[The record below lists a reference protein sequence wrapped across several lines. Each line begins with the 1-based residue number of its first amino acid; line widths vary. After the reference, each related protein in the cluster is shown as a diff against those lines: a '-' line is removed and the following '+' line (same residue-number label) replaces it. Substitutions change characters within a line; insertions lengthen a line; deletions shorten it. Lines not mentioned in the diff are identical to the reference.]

1 MPTTTTILSR
11 SFGLFSLYVLVA
23 LACLPQA
30 EVGAAEEM
38 NTEMVQSIRAE
49 TTSGLHVFFQ
59 DLDYKWMTFK
69 NGVPP
74 IILEKIPEDINH
86 SVNTKTKKQTFFM
99 ALLPMILL
107 ANQEISQE
115 RLKILQIL
123 DRHETGAGSSDDLKR
138 ISEIMKRYGLKSQP
152 FSDQRVR
159 RQLLM
164 RVDTI
169 PPALVLAQAANESAW
184 GTSRFAQQGNN
195 LFGEWT
201 FKPGAGIVPAG
212 RPDGEIY
219 EVRVFNSIYQSIR
232 SYLNNLNTHS
242 AYRQLRQIRANLRQA
257 QEPVTG
263 VALSAGLIHYSQRGE
278 EYIKEIN
285 AMIRHNN
292 LGKTNLA
299 KLRQAQHEALTQINS
314 NGSGF
319 FSTRNRLIAHTQTA
333 RYYP

>member
-1 MPTTTTILSR
+1 MPTTTTIVPR
-11 SFGLFSLYVLVA
+11 SYGLLTLYVLVA

-30 EVGAAEEM
+30 EVFAAEEI
-38 NTEMVQSIRAE
+38 NAKTVKSIRAE
-49 TTSGLHVFFQ
+49 TTSGLHVYFQ
-59 DLDYKWMTFK
+59 ALDYNWMTFK

-115 RLKILQIL
+115 RFEIQQIL
-123 DRHETGAGSSDDLKR
+123 DRHETGSSLSGDFKR
-138 ISEIMKRYGLKSQP
+138 ISEIMKRYSLRGRP
-152 FSDQRVR
+152 FTDRRVR
-159 RQLLM
+159 RQLLK

-201 FKPGAGIVPAG
+201 FKPGTGIVPTG

-232 SYLNNLNTHS
+232 SYLNNLNTHR
-242 AYRQLRQIRANLRQA
+242 AYRQLREIRANLRQA
-257 QEPVTG
+257 KEPVTG

-278 EYIKEIN
+278 EYINEIN

-299 KLRQAQHEALTQINS
+299 KLRQAQQDALTHINS
-314 NGSGF
+314 NGSGL
-319 FSTRNRLIAHTQTA
+319 FSTRNRLIGHTQTA
-333 RYYP
+333 WYDP

>member
-1 MPTTTTILSR
+1 MHFTTTIVPR
-11 SFGLFSLYVLVA
+11 STGLLTVYILFA
-23 LACLPQA
+23 LACCPQA
-30 EVGAAEEM
+30 EVVSAQEI
-38 NTEMVQSIRAE
+38 NPKTVQSISAE
-49 TTSGLHVFFQ
+49 TTSGLHAFFRA
-59 DLDYKWMTFK
+59 LDYRWMTFK

-74 IILEKIPEDINH
+74 IILDKIPEDINY

-115 RLKILQIL
+115 RSEIKQIL
-123 DRHETGAGSSDDLKR
+123 KRHETRDASADDRKR
-138 ISEIMKRYGLKSQP
+138 ITAIAKRYGLRGRP
-152 FSDQRVR
+152 LTDHRAR
-159 RQLLM
+159 RQLLK

-169 PPALVLAQAANESAW
+169 PPSLVLAQAANESAW

-201 FKPGAGIVPAG
+201 FKPGTGIVPAG

-232 SYLNNLNTHS
+232 SYMNNLNTHS
-242 AYRQLRQIRANLRQA
+242 AYRQLREIREDLRKRKK
-257 QEPVTG
+257 PVTG
-263 VALSAGLIHYSQRGE
+263 IALSAGLASYSERGE

-285 AMIRHNN
+285 EMIRHNN

-299 KLRQAQHEALTQINS
+299 KLRQAQQEALSHISS
-314 NGSGF
+314 NGSGL
-319 FSTRNRLIAHTQTA
+319 FSTRNRLIGHTHA
-333 RYYP
+333 FRYDP